1 MNSKYAVLVPL
12 VMLAA
17 ACGRQ
22 DARPLIG
29 PDAKA
34 FAASTGTVKIAV
46 LRDTANS
53 RTVPKFVAGGFVR
66 VNLYEAG
73 DPTKLVRTALTNS
86 AGEVF
91 FTGLAPGNYILRDS
105 LRAKSTSLI
114 PAGGTPI
121 TVTAGDTVTTDTVRV
136 RLSTRIS
143 GIARTDFLNQT
154 KLTTVRHAGLKVVL
168 LRETGVATNV
178 YVPVDST
185 VTNGVGFYEF
195 FATAGPERLR
205 VQFNSG
211 DITNFNEATTL
222 GGAAPPFTKKVETI
236 NLTAANPGGELT
248 GTIQFSIPARITG
261 RVYRDKNGNGIRDSI
276 LITPAVV
283 GPPPRRALGTKEG
296 LVAGDS
302 IRIQLLNAAGTKVIT
317 TTLVTAGAVSSEVPT
332 RDSIGFNIQVPL
344 FTFSSVEPGSYVLKL
359 DKLGSRFPS
368 NPLEFIAGPA
378 YEVLVPTPTTS
389 AVTATCRPLGSTAA
403 FGSCDFVLV
412 SGQ

>member
-211 DITNFNEATTL
+211 DITNFNEAATL
-222 GGAAPPFTKKVETI
+222 GGLAPPFTKKVETI

-248 GTIQFSIPARITG
+248 GPIQFSLPTRLTG
-261 RVYRDKNGNGIRDSI
+261 IVFRDRNGNGVRDS
-276 LITPAVV
+276 LPTSNP
-283 GPPPRRALGTKEG
+283 KEG
-296 LVAGDS
+296 LIAGDTIV
-302 IRIQLLNAAGTKVIT
+302 IRLKDSTDTRIIT
-317 TTLVTAGAVSSEVPT
+317 TTRVIATTTTSNTTV
-332 RDSIGFNIQVPL
+332 N
-344 FTFSSVEPGSYVLKL
+344 TFSFSPNLTPGKYILRL
-359 DKLGSRFPS
+359 DPLGSRFPS
-368 NPLEFIAGPA
+368 NPLEFSAGPA
-378 YEVLVPTPTTS
+378 LEVFVAVPTTG
-389 AVTATCRPLGSTAA
+389 VVNATCRPLGSTGA
-403 FGSCDFVLV
+403 FGNCNFGLI

>member
-22 DARPLIG
+22 DSRPLIG

-53 RTVPKFVAGGFVR
+53 RIVPKFVAGSGVR

-91 FTGLAPGNYILRDS
+91 FAGLAPGNYILRDS
-105 LRAKSTSLI
+105 LRVKSTSLI
-114 PAGGTPI
+114 PAGGTLI
-121 TVTAGDTVTTDTVRV
+121 TVTAGDTVTTDTVKV
-136 RLSTRIS
+136 RLSTRVS
-143 GIARTDFLNQT
+143 GIARTDFVDQVKNT
-154 KLTTVRHAGLKVVL
+154 SVRLANLKIVL
-168 LRETGVATNV
+168 LRETGIATNV

-195 FATAGPERLR
+195 FAEAGPERLR

-248 GTIQFSIPARITG
+248 GNFQFSLPTRLTG
-261 RVYRDKNGNGIRDSI
+261 IVFRDRNGNGVRDS
-276 LITPAVV
+276 LPTLNP
-283 GPPPRRALGTKEG
+283 KEG
-296 LVAGDS
+296 LIAGDIIV
-302 IRIQLLNAAGTKVIT
+302 IRLKDSTDTRVIT
-317 TTLVTAGAVSSEVPT
+317 TTRVTATTTTSNTTV
-332 RDSIGFNIQVPL
+332 N
-344 FTFSSVEPGSYVLKL
+344 TFSFSPNLAPGKYILRL
-359 DKLGSRFPS
+359 DPLGSRFPS
-368 NPLEFIAGPA
+368 NPLEFSAGPA
-378 YEVLVPTPTTS
+378 YEVFVAVPTT
-389 AVTATCRPLGSTAA
+389 AVVNATCRPLGSTGA
-403 FGSCDFVLV
+403 FGNCNFGLI